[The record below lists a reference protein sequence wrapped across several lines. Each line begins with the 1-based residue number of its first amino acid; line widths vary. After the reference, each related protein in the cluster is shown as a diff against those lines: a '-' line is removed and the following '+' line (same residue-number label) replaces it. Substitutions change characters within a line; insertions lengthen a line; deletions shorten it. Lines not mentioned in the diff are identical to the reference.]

1 MNDQPKRRGRPPKA
15 RQPVNEPVTLEQ
27 AAEDLMGVAREFEA
41 SGEWEKA
48 EDVSILTIAPEDIE
62 IVGEWSKD
70 DGARDD
76 MDFQRGLGRV
86 EPEGDGASSRDS
98 ASVSPLTLP
107 QIIAL
112 DRDHDGQPGGS
123 WPFASLTENETR
135 GLIAEFFEAYESQV
149 ETKRVDTFNRVWSFR
164 HEAIH
169 SQDTM
174 VLSVKRGP
182 VVAERHIP
190 ASMARFKDIADVLSE
205 LDAETAR

>member
-1 MNDQPKRRGRPPKA
+1 MGGLDEPIKRPRGRPPK
-15 RQPVNEPVTLEQ
+15 V
-27 AAEDLMGVAREFEA
+27 
-41 SGEWEKA
+41 
-48 EDVSILTIAPEDIE
+48 
-62 IVGEWSKD
+62 
-70 DGARDD
+70 
-76 MDFQRGLGRV
+76 RV
-86 EPEGDGASSRDS
+86 EPIMSPEISQSFAREVMELPRDVEGVFDAPTDEQL
-98 ASVSPLTLP
+98 ADWVEEAEQDAPLTLP

-135 GLIAEFFEAYESQV
+135 GLVAEFFEAYESQV